1 MEVTVSKRITRLPA
15 LAGLLS
21 ILVMAT
27 GCANNQTPTNAPTG
41 QVLGSITYAGPPA
54 QYKIYYA
61 PIDKSAG
68 VSRSTDFISV
78 TTNGKD
84 KGDSKLD
91 LGDQFFAIDLAPG
104 KYKFTSWEVSNGPTT
119 VRPEETFFVS
129 FEVLPTGTVYVGN
142 FNFEIPAG
150 LDLEQGGVHVTYSD
164 RLSQD
169 VGKFSDRYSS
179 VEMASI
185 SRSLD
190 EEFSLE
196 WAAGTG
202 ESDMSLSLIIF
213 SSF

>member
-1 MEVTVSKRITRLPA
+1 M
-15 LAGLLS
+15 
-21 ILVMAT
+21 
-27 GCANNQTPTNAPTG
+27 
-41 QVLGSITYAGPPA
+41 
-54 QYKIYYA
+54 
-61 PIDKSAG
+61 
-68 VSRSTDFISV
+68 
-78 TTNGKD
+78 
-84 KGDSKLD
+84 
-91 LGDQFFAIDLAPG
+91 
-104 KYKFTSWEVSNGPTT
+104 
-119 VRPEETFFVS
+119 
-129 FEVLPTGTVYVGN
+129 
-142 FNFEIPAG
+142 
-150 LDLEQGGVHVTYSD
+150 TYSD